1 MRAFWWLLREYRWY
15 NIYLLSTYHGP
26 STVLHVGMAHGSMCQ
41 LSALFLLTSFLIAFT
56 SSVWNNNS
64 SFPFTLVLKTGLS
77 LSFLLLM
84 QISALALHLQFSSS
98 LSLFHVLQVSLNFEN
113 TKQMFSKNV
122 MFSEENVLAYQN
134 LLLHL
139 EFLLFC
145 LTAELFHRAHLIF
158 LCPHSWMIGWLSKAV
173 QQQIG
178 WILHFVIIRIL
189 LGDFRLLLVV
199 EAKLY
204 YQLKSSAGKELELW
218 TVTA

>member
-1 MRAFWWLLREYRWY
+1 
-15 NIYLLSTYHGP
+15 
-26 STVLHVGMAHGSMCQ
+26 
-41 LSALFLLTSFLIAFT
+41 
-56 SSVWNNNS
+56 
-64 SFPFTLVLKTGLS
+64 
-77 LSFLLLM
+77 
-84 QISALALHLQFSSS
+84 
-98 LSLFHVLQVSLNFEN
+98 
-113 TKQMFSKNV
+113 MFSKNV

-204 YQLKSSAGKELELW
+204 Y
-218 TVTA
+218 